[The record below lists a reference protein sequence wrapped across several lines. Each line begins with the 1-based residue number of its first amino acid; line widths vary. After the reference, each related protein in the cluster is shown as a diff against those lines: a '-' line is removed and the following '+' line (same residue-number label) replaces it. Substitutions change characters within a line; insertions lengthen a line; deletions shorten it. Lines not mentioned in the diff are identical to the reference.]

1 MSEFDSIKTSIE
13 NSILLVGR
21 RVKKSSDLIL
31 KANTMSKYIPFF
43 EGGGYGYSESKKKSE
58 LEKCRKSVT
67 ISTVTALKIAELI
80 SKEINNLV
88 NTLSNNKNAYWH
100 SSLFNKVAQI
110 KSELNNQIF
119 DAKSLN
125 EKFGDKS
132 ISFNSIT
139 LEEDEYAINDY
150 DIISMGIKN
159 NEFEYAYYKNMI
171 EKYGNTNKS
180 NIDIIHNG
188 YTQRCSSFDINRK
201 LRKGES
207 LNKDENKIYL
217 AIKNACGN
225 NTLVENKYLFRYVS
239 QEFINKYNIEF
250 NRLNQLSIANA
261 VYRFKKNIIDKNE
274 KEKEKGFI
282 SSSCEIEKNVFK
294 SRDIL
299 LVLYVEKGCHLY
311 ATNNKEES
319 EIIFPPGMIYHFF
332 DCFFIEVKLLNEKCY
347 QMVIKAYLKD
357 YY

>member
-1 MSEFDSIKTSIE
+1 MSELESIKISIE
-13 NSILLVGR
+13 NSLLLI
-21 RVKKSSDLIL
+21 KQKMEKSFNLIQT
-31 KANTMSKYIPFF
+31 ANMLSKYIQFI
-43 EGGGYGYSESKKKSE
+43 EGGGYGYSESEKKSE
-58 LEKCRKSVT
+58 LKRLRKSVT
-67 ISTVTALKIAELI
+67 IYTVTALKIAELI

-88 NTLSNNKNAYWH
+88 YTLSNNKNAYWH

-150 DIISMGIKN
+150 DIISIGIKN

-171 EKYGNTNKS
+171 KKYGNTNKS
-180 NIDIIHNG
+180 NIDILHNG

-207 LNKDENKIYL
+207 LNKDENKIYS

-225 NTLVENKYLFRYVS
+225 NTLVENKHQFRPFS
-239 QEFINKYNIEF
+239 PFMKKY
-250 NRLNQLSIANA
+250 S
-261 VYRFKKNIIDKNE
+261 NII
-274 KEKEKGFI
+274 
-282 SSSCEIEKNVFK
+282 
-294 SRDIL
+294 
-299 LVLYVEKGCHLY
+299 
-311 ATNNKEES
+311 
-319 EIIFPPGMIYHFF
+319 F
-332 DCFFIEVKLLNEKCY
+332 DN
-347 QMVIKAYLKD
+347 
-357 YY
+357 